1 MNFYDLVEL
10 MAKLRSPG
18 GCPWDR
24 SRVIEDLRPYI
35 LEEAMELVEAIDTKE
50 AGKIREELG
59 DLLLEILFVSRI
71 CEEDGKFTIDD
82 VTSAIGEKMIER
94 HPHIFGEKVLT
105 TPEEVETSWEEIKA
119 SKRKSDSILDGI
131 SGGLSALVIAEKY
144 GRRASEVGFDW
155 DDADG
160 VLKKLDEEL
169 SELKGAMSGKKL
181 TDAEEEIGDVLF
193 TVVNLSRFLGVH
205 PELALR
211 RTIKKFYH
219 RFRYVEEEVK
229 KRGGN
234 MRDMTMDELEA
245 LWVRAKTEVDKGK

>member
-10 MAKLRSPG
+10 MKKLRSPD

-35 LEEAMELVEAIDTKE
+35 LEEAMELVEAIDAKD
-50 AGKIREELG
+50 AGKVKEELG
-59 DLLLEILFVSRI
+59 DLLLEILFVTTI

-82 VTSAIGEKMIER
+82 VTRTLGEKLIER
-94 HPHIFGEKVLT
+94 HPHIFGDEELT
-105 TPEEVETSWEEIKA
+105 TPKEVEVSWEEIKA
-119 SKRKSDSILDGI
+119 KKRGGDSILDGVTD
-131 SGGLSALVIAEKY
+131 GLSALVIAEKY

-160 VLKKLDEEL
+160 VLEKLDEEI
-169 SELKGAMSGKKL
+169 SELKGAVAKKTL
-181 TDAEEEIGDVLF
+181 ADAEEEIGDILF
-193 TVVNLSRFLGVH
+193 TVVNLSRFLGVN

-211 RTIKKFYH
+211 RTIKKFYN

-229 KRGGN
+229 KTGGD
-234 MRDMTMDELEA
+234 MRKMTIDELEA
-245 LWVRAKTEVDKGK
+245 LWVRAKAEVDKRK